1 MSARP
6 SVLTDPEQ
14 LKELL
19 GVPFTPEQMA
29 CITAPPAPQVI
40 VAGAGSGKT
49 TVMAARVVWL
59 VGTGA
64 VAPEQVL
71 GLTFTNKAAGE
82 LAERV
87 RTALARAGISDPDPS
102 PAEADSAGGEPRIS
116 TYHAFAGQLLKDHG
130 LRIGLEPS
138 SRLLADATR
147 FQLAARVLREAPGP
161 YPSLT
166 KSVPDLVS
174 DLLALDGEL
183 SEHLVPP
190 ERLRAYDTELLS
202 ALADVKLSNEDL
214 RKVPETVRGRLELLE
229 LVSRYRA
236 AKRSRD
242 LLDFGDQIAL
252 SAQLATTRP
261 EVGAL
266 LREEFRVV
274 LLDEYQ
280 DTSVAQRLLLSG
292 LFGGGTGHAV
302 TAVGDP
308 CQAIYG
314 WRGASVANL
323 DDFPEHFPYA
333 DGRPA
338 TRFSLSENRR
348 SGGRLLDLANELAAP
363 LRAMHEGVEALRPA
377 PGAERDGSVRCALLE
392 THAQELDWI
401 GDSIAHL
408 VRTGTE
414 PREIAVLCRSGGD
427 FARIQAVLVE
437 RDVPVEVVGLSGL
450 LHLPEVADLVAVCEV
465 LQDPGANAALVRL
478 LIGPRWRI
486 GARDLALLG
495 RRARTLISRAPSS
508 SDDDRLAAAV
518 EGVDPA
524 EIVSLADAL
533 ETFLDGAGQSA
544 PDQLPFSAAARVR
557 FAHLAQELRDLR
569 RSLSDPLMDVLHR
582 VLSTTGLDVE
592 LASSPHALAARRRE
606 TLSSFMD
613 VAAGFASLDG
623 EASLLAFLAFLR
635 TAAQYEKG
643 LDHALPGG
651 ENTVKVLTA
660 HKSKGLEWD
669 VVVVPDL
676 SAGSFP
682 KEKAP
687 EVWTS
692 YPKVLPYALRGDA
705 PTLPPTP
712 DWTSPGLRAFKSAL
726 KSHKA
731 VEELRLGYVT
741 FTRPRSLLLAS
752 GHWWGPTQKKR
763 RGPSTFLSALY
774 EHCAAGHG
782 EIEAWADTPAPD
794 AENPALS
801 TDTTPDHSWP
811 LPLDP
816 TSLTL
821 RREAATLVESYLHP
835 PSTTGDRGAAGYPGT
850 QGHPGR
856 RGAAGYQGAEG
867 HPGTPGHLGHLG
879 DADHPGTRG
888 RRGGAGYPGTPDGP
902 EYRASRNH
910 QTSPEDP
917 YLWPPHCEDP
927 AYDEEPPA
935 PWPDP
940 ADEPA
945 GTALPWPDS
954 AGGAAR
960 ADAPWP
966 DPAEE
971 PAAAEAARPQ
981 AGAGRGRAVPA
992 AAGGTPQGVRG
1003 TAPVSGRG
1011 GVGEEEA
1018 PPPPDD
1024 LWPGDGYR
1032 AAPGPRPTDPADAL
1046 WPEDDTWA
1054 APKPHPRPAAPGGDD
1069 ALWPEGTE
1077 GPAPRPYPSAPAD
1090 DLWPEAGDLARRR
1103 PRSAA
1108 SAPADDLWPEDNDGT
1123 APRPYPSAPAD
1134 DLWPEAEDLAR
1145 PRPRPAAPAPDP
1157 DDLWPEAEA
1166 EAEAGAADGDWAA
1179 ARPRP
1184 RPATPGR
1191 TDAPWPEA
1199 GPTPGPLTPE
1209 DARAIASWDRDLDA
1223 LEGELR
1229 RAREAVRDVELPSAL
1244 SASQLLRLA
1253 SDEQG
1258 FVRDLARPMPKPPQ
1272 PAARQGTRFHAW
1284 VESRF
1289 DELPLPHLDVLDPLT
1304 DLPGA
1309 QPPGGDG
1316 SDQDIADEADLDAL
1330 KAAFER
1336 SPYADRTPYRM
1347 EVPVQLTLAGR
1358 VIRGRIDAVY
1368 RTTDAGADADA
1379 DGTGTTY
1386 EIVDWKTGRTT
1397 EADPLQLA
1405 VYRLAWAEATN
1416 TPLAQVTAV
1425 FLHVR
1430 SGRVIRPRNLPDRAR
1445 LEQILQGKT
1454 DTESDHRTDG

>member
-1 MSARP
+1 MSARA

-19 GVPFTPEQMA
+19 GIPFTPEQMA
-29 CITAPPAPQVI
+29 CVTAPAAPQVV

-82 LAERV
+82 LSERV
-87 RTALARAGISDPDPS
+87 RGALARAGITDPDPS
-102 PAEADSAGGEPRIS
+102 PADAADAGGEPRIS

-147 FQLAARVLREAPGP
+147 FQLAAKVLRDAPGP

-166 KSVPDLVS
+166 KSVPDLVG
-174 DLLALDGEL
+174 DLLALDAEL
-183 SEHLVPP
+183 SEHLVGPDA
-190 ERLRAYDTELLS
+190 LRAHDTELLDT
-202 ALADVKLSNEDL
+202 LAGTRLTNEDL
-214 RKVPETVRGRLELLE
+214 RKVPEAVRGRLELLE
-229 LVSRYRA
+229 LVGRYRA

-242 LLDFGDQIAL
+242 LFDFSDQIAL

-292 LFGGGTGHAV
+292 LFGAGTGHAV

-323 DDFPEHFPYA
+323 DDFPEHFPHA
-333 DGRPA
+333 DGTPA
-338 TRFSLSENRR
+338 TRLSLSENRR
-348 SGGRLLDLANELAAP
+348 SGGRLLDLANGLAAP
-363 LRAMHEGVEALRPA
+363 LRDMHEGVEALRPA
-377 PGAERDGSVRCALLE
+377 PGAEGAGQVRVALLE
-392 THAQELDWI
+392 THAQELDWLA
-401 GDSIAHL
+401 DSVAHL

-414 PREIAVLCRSGGD
+414 PREIAVLCRSAGD
-427 FARIQAVLVE
+427 FAQIQAVLVD

-465 LQDPGANAALVRL
+465 LQDPGANASLVRL

-495 RRARTLISRAPSS
+495 RRARLLVGRATP
-508 SDDDRLAAAV
+508 DGADPDERLAAAV

-533 ETFLDGAGQSA
+533 ETFLDGGGQT
-544 PDQLPFSAAARVR
+544 PDDLPFSAEARVR

-569 RSLSDPLMDVLHR
+569 RSLADPLMDVLHR
-582 VLSTTGLDVE
+582 VLSTTGLEVE
-592 LASSPHALAARRRE
+592 LSASPHALAARRRE
-606 TLSSFMD
+606 TLSNFMD
-613 VAAGFASLDG
+613 VAAGFAALDG
-623 EASLLAFLAFLR
+623 EATLLAFLAFLR

-676 SAGSFP
+676 CAGSFP
-682 KEKAP
+682 KEKPP
-687 EVWTS
+687 EAWTS
-692 YPKVLPYALRGDA
+692 YAKVLPYALRGDA
-705 PTLPPTP
+705 ATLPADPA
-712 DWTSPGLRAFKSAL
+712 WTSAGLKSFKAAL
-726 KSHKA
+726 KHHKS

-763 RGPSTFLSALY
+763 RGPSQFLQALY
-774 EHCAAGHG
+774 EHCAAGFG
-782 EIEAWADTPAPD
+782 EIEAWADEPEPT
-794 AENPALS
+794 AENPALAGES
-801 TDTTPDHSWP
+801 AADHSWP

-816 TSLTL
+816 HSLTL
-821 RREAATLVESYLHP
+821 RRAAAALVESYLAAP
-835 PSTTGDRGAAGYPGT
+835 PP
-850 QGHPGR
+850 Q
-856 RGAAGYQGAEG
+856 
-867 HPGTPGHLGHLG
+867 
-879 DADHPGTRG
+879 
-888 RRGGAGYPGTPDGP
+888 
-902 EYRASRNH
+902 
-910 QTSPEDP
+910 EDEA
-917 YLWPPHCEDP
+917 YLWPPDCEDP
-927 AYDEEPPA
+927 SYDTE
-935 PWPDP
+935 PWPPDP
-940 ADEPA
+940 DPLWSGGSGEP
-945 GTALPWPDS
+945 GPDHWPEGPGALW
-954 AGGAAR
+954 
-960 ADAPWP
+960 ADA
-966 DPAEE
+966 D
-971 PAAAEAARPQ
+971 RPT
-981 AGAGRGRAVPA
+981 GPSPRAVP
-992 AAGGTPQGVRG
+992 R
-1003 TAPVSGRG
+1003 
-1011 GVGEEEA
+1011 
-1018 PPPPDD
+1018 
-1024 LWPGDGYR
+1024 
-1032 AAPGPRPTDPADAL
+1032 PRDA
-1046 WPEDDTWA
+1046 
-1054 APKPHPRPAAPGGDD
+1054 RPAAP
-1069 ALWPEGTE
+1069 
-1077 GPAPRPYPSAPAD
+1077 PA
-1090 DLWPEAGDLARRR
+1090 
-1103 PRSAA
+1103 
-1108 SAPADDLWPEDNDGT
+1108 
-1123 APRPYPSAPAD
+1123 
-1134 DLWPEAEDLAR
+1134 
-1145 PRPRPAAPAPDP
+1145 RPAAREADPA
-1157 DDLWPEAEA
+1157 AEPHQGVHPPA
-1166 EAEAGAADGDWAA
+1166 SAADPQDTWADEAWAA
-1179 ARPRP
+1179 EPGVRGADAAAEPRF
-1184 RPATPGR
+1184 PGA
-1191 TDAPWPEA
+1191 DLA
-1199 GPTPGPLTPE
+1199 GGGPLAPE
-1209 DARAIASWDRDLDA
+1209 EARAIASWDRDLDA

-1229 RAREAVRDVELPSAL
+1229 RSRAAVRDVVLPSAL

-1253 SDEQG
+1253 ADEQG

-1289 DELPLPHLDVLDPLT
+1289 DELPLPFLDVLDPVA

-1309 QPPGGDG
+1309 DTGFAAG
-1316 SDQDIADEADLDAL
+1316 QDIADEADLADL

-1336 SPYADRTPYRM
+1336 SPYADRPPHRM
-1347 EVPVQLTLAGR
+1347 EAPVQLTLAGR

-1368 RTTDAGADADA
+1368 RTTDENGVDS
-1379 DGTGTTY
+1379 Y

-1416 TPLAQVTAV
+1416 TPLDRVTAA

-1430 SGRVIRPRNLPDRAR
+1430 SGRVIRPRNLPGRAR
-1445 LEQILQGKT
+1445 LERILQGGSGP
-1454 DTESDHRTDG
+1454 DGDHPADG